1 MSDNFIRQWEST
13 GAQWLNQTICLCVKF
28 EAINMNKVPLTA
40 GVVELETGRGEREKE
55 NGVKREPRRRW
66 KPIYRFSE
74 SVQSLEGFQEK
85 TRKC

>member
-1 MSDNFIRQWEST
+1 
-13 GAQWLNQTICLCVKF
+13 V
-28 EAINMNKVPLTA
+28 NKVPLTA

-55 NGVKREPRRRW
+55 NGIKREPRRRR

-74 SVQSLEGFQEK
+74 SVQSVENFQEE